1 MFWIWI
7 GALAVSF
14 IAIPHNNQN
23 AAVFFL
29 LLVGGLVL
37 MAI

>member
-7 GALAVSF
+7 GALVLSF
-14 IAIPHNNQN
+14 IAIPSNAQN
-23 AAVFFL
+23 AAMFFL